1 MSNNEN
7 SEIVKEIVEII
18 KVNEDKKIKLI
29 NYFYLLFKI
38 IFNLKLFY

>member
-7 SEIVKEIVEII
+7 REIVKEIIEII